1 MIPATTRRY
10 ARMSAVA
17 SSSADASYVSD
28 LLTVVVCSSPVPSN
42 PETQTIR
49 AVFHSLS
56 RATGLAGCAK
66 IIHFDGPQ
74 AILPP
79 PRIKAYAE
87 FKARVREL
95 SEKDG
100 DFSRSSVYESDSFLF
115 SAHNLAAAISHV
127 NTSFLLNLQ
136 HDYELAKPFDAP
148 NLLRTMLALPIV
160 RHVRLNMRP
169 NYPPRGFDG
178 VVANASGLLGPKAL
192 VPLTRTCGW
201 SDSPHVASTSY
212 YRDFVI
218 PKNKNDHK
226 GGRRKF
232 MEESVHYPMQRNGMK
247 GEWERGVSRMGCFE
261 TRKRVEAGETDPI
274 PWPSDFDDYGT
285 YLYGYCTRGDGFYT
299 RHRSPVGTGRNGV
312 WSTIRWATREEAA
325 RAAVARCTVEVRA
338 AVEAGRRKEEGVEE
352 GGGRRLAS
360 VAAMMMVVLLMWRLE
375 ATARSD
381 AVVRDGR
388 VCRC

>member
-1 MIPATTRRY
+1 
-10 ARMSAVA
+10 MSAIA
-17 SSSADASYVSD
+17 SNNADASYVSD

-79 PRIKAYAE
+79 PRIKAYAD

-299 RHRSPVGTGRNGV
+299 RHRSLRGHGPQWGLEHHPLGDARGGGKGGGRALHGG
-312 WSTIRWATREEAA
+312 SKGG
-325 RAAVARCTVEVRA
+325 
-338 AVEAGRRKEEGVEE
+338 GRGGKAKGRGR
-352 GGGRRLAS
+352 GGGRGGRRLAS
-360 VAAMMMVVLLMWRLE
+360 VAAHDDERRQPRVL
-375 ATARSD
+375 TRSFETD
-381 AVVRDGR
+381 EYPELGEVYRDTSS
-388 VCRC
+388 